1 MAFSAAAYNGAGLA
15 GSSSVKR
22 GKSFAFGRMSALLGG
37 GAFASLFAFA
47 AFASLHSMAA
57 ASHGVG
63 QFEKTLVTRF
73 ASTETA
79 IAHAAARDIHV
90 RKFSRLSDHSHGQQK
105 AVRLAG
111 IMPEIG
117 AKEFSERFGAAANA
131 KGQATVKQLAALKP
145 SAIVDSALGR
155 TPEVAYQS
163 AVPQHPAFEVA
174 LARPQIEEEASSLLP
189 DDVPLPSFRPE
200 VAMAETVEPSPRPAT
215 SSKTEGHVP
224 DVASAPAFDAPVPLR
239 APAPPKQSTGAML
252 AFAKPDNP
260 MREPSKMDAVPWPD
274 RGNGTAIYDISSGVV
289 HMPNGEKLEAHS
301 GIGKMRDNPD
311 YVHVRM
317 RGSTP
322 PSSYRLTMREA
333 RFHGVEAIRL
343 TPENGV
349 NPHGRDGLLA
359 HTYMLAKRGES
370 NGCVVFRDYPRFLAA
385 FKRGEVKRMVV
396 VPKLNGNRPTLAS
409 SGGKSGGKTL
419 LGMFSRG
426 SDS

>member
-15 GSSSVKR
+15 GSHSLKR
-22 GKSFAFGRMSALLGG
+22 GKSFSFGRMSALLGG
-37 GAFASLFAFA
+37 GAFAGIFAFA
-47 AFASLHSMAA
+47 AFASLHGMAA

-63 QFEKTLVTRF
+63 QFEKTLVARLDT
-73 ASTETA
+73 AEAA
-79 IAHAAARDIHV
+79 IARTAARDIHV

-117 AKEFSERFGAAANA
+117 AKEFGERFGAAANA
-131 KGQATVKQLAALKP
+131 KGQATVKELAALQP

-155 TPEVAYQS
+155 TSEVAYQS

-174 LARPQIEEEASSLLP
+174 LARPQVEEEASSLLP
-189 DDVPLPSFRPE
+189 DDVPLPSFRPD
-200 VAMAETVEPSPRPAT
+200 VATAQTVEPSPRPAAT
-215 SSKTEGHVP
+215 AKADERVP
-224 DVASAPAFDAPVPLR
+224 AVASASAFDAPVPLR
-239 APAPPKQSTGAML
+239 APQAPKQSTGAML

-311 YVHVRM
+311 YVHVKM

-322 PSSYRLTMREA
+322 PSSYTLTMREA

-370 NGCVVFRDYPRFLAA
+370 NGCVVFRDYSRFLAA

>member
-1 MAFSAAAYNGAGLA
+1 MAFSAAAYNGAGFT
-15 GSSSVKR
+15 GSSSAKR
-22 GKSFAFGRMSALLGG
+22 GKSSSLGRMSALLGG
-37 GAFASLFAFA
+37 GVFASLFAVA

-63 QFEKTLVTRF
+63 QFEKTLVTRLDS
-73 ASTETA
+73 AETA
-79 IAHAAARDIHV
+79 IVRTAARDIHI

-117 AKEFSERFGAAANA
+117 AKEFGERFGAAANA
-131 KGQATVKQLAALKP
+131 KGQATVKELAALKP

-155 TPEVAYQS
+155 TSEVAYQS

-200 VAMAETVEPSPRPAT
+200 VATAQAVEPSPRPAT
-215 SSKTEGHVP
+215 PSKVE
-224 DVASAPAFDAPVPLR
+224 VASALAFDAPVPLR

-260 MREPSKMDAVPWPD
+260 IREPSKMDAVPWPD

-343 TPENGV
+343 TPESGV

-370 NGCVVFRDYPRFLAA
+370 NGCVVFRDYSRFLAA

-419 LGMFSRG
+419 IGMFSRG

>member
-15 GSSSVKR
+15 GSHSLKR
-22 GKSFAFGRMSALLGG
+22 GKSFSFGRMSALLGG
-37 GAFASLFAFA
+37 GAFAGLFAFA
-47 AFASLHSMAA
+47 AFASLHGMAA

-63 QFEKTLVTRF
+63 QFEKTLVARLDT
-73 ASTETA
+73 AEAA
-79 IAHAAARDIHV
+79 IARTAARDIHV

-105 AVRLAG
+105 AVRLAS

-117 AKEFSERFGAAANA
+117 AKEFGERFGAAANA
-131 KGQATVKQLAALKP
+131 KGQATVKELAALQP

-155 TPEVAYQS
+155 TSEVAYQS

-174 LARPQIEEEASSLLP
+174 LARPQVEEEASSLLP
-189 DDVPLPSFRPE
+189 DDVPLPSFRPD
-200 VAMAETVEPSPRPAT
+200 VATAQAVEPSPRPAAT
-215 SSKTEGHVP
+215 AKADERVP
-224 DVASAPAFDAPVPLR
+224 AVASAPAFDAPVPLR
-239 APAPPKQSTGAML
+239 APQAPKQSTGAML

-311 YVHVRM
+311 YVHVKM

-322 PSSYRLTMREA
+322 PSSYKLTMREA

-370 NGCVVFRDYPRFLAA
+370 NGCVVFRDYSRFLAA

-419 LGMFSRG
+419 LGMLSRG

>member
-1 MAFSAAAYNGAGLA
+1 MAFSAAAYNGAGSA
-15 GSSSVKR
+15 RSSCLKKS
-22 GKSFAFGRMSALLGG
+22 KSFSLGRMSALLGG
-37 GAFASLFAFA
+37 GAFAGLFAFA
-47 AFASLHSMAA
+47 AFASLHGMAA

-63 QFEKTLVTRF
+63 QFEKTLVARLDS
-73 ASTETA
+73 AETA
-79 IAHAAARDIHV
+79 IGQTAARDIHV

-111 IMPEIG
+111 MMPEIG
-117 AKEFSERFGAAANA
+117 AKEFGERFGAAANA
-131 KGQATVKQLAALKP
+131 KGQATVKELAALRP

-155 TPEVAYQS
+155 TTEVAYQS
-163 AVPQHPAFEVA
+163 AASHPAFEVA

-200 VAMAETVEPSPRPAT
+200 VAAAETVEPSPRPAI
-215 SSKTEGHVP
+215 SKA

-239 APAPPKQSTGAML
+239 APQPPKQGTGAML

-260 MREPSKMDAVPWPD
+260 IREPSKMDAVPWPD
-274 RGNGTAIYDISSGVV
+274 RGNGTAIYDISSGLV

>member
-1 MAFSAAAYNGAGLA
+1 M
-15 GSSSVKR
+15 
-22 GKSFAFGRMSALLGG
+22 
-37 GAFASLFAFA
+37 
-47 AFASLHSMAA
+47 
-57 ASHGVG
+57 
-63 QFEKTLVTRF
+63 
-73 ASTETA
+73 
-79 IAHAAARDIHV
+79 
-90 RKFSRLSDHSHGQQK
+90 
-105 AVRLAG
+105 
-111 IMPEIG
+111 MPEIG
-117 AKEFSERFGAAANA
+117 AKEFGERFGAAANA
-131 KGQATVKQLAALKP
+131 KGQATVKELAALRP

-155 TPEVAYQS
+155 TTEVAYQS
-163 AVPQHPAFEVA
+163 AASHPAFEVA

-200 VAMAETVEPSPRPAT
+200 VAAAETVEPSPRPAI
-215 SSKTEGHVP
+215 SKA
-224 DVASAPAFDAPVPLR
+224 DVGSAPAFDAPVPLR
-239 APAPPKQSTGAML
+239 APQPPKQGAGAML

-260 MREPSKMDAVPWPD
+260 IREPSKMDAVPWPD
-274 RGNGTAIYDISSGVV
+274 RGNGTAIYDISSGLV

>member
-15 GSSSVKR
+15 GLSCLKK
-22 GKSFAFGRMSALLGG
+22 GKSFSLGRMSALLGG
-37 GAFASLFAFA
+37 GAFAGLFAFA

-63 QFEKTLVTRF
+63 QFEKTLVARLDS
-73 ASTETA
+73 AEAA
-79 IAHAAARDIHV
+79 IGHATGRDIHV
-90 RKFSRLSDHSHGQQK
+90 RKFSRLSDHSHGPQK

-111 IMPEIG
+111 MMPEIG
-117 AKEFSERFGAAANA
+117 AKEFRERFGAAANA
-131 KGQATVKQLAALKP
+131 KGQATVKELAALRP

-155 TPEVAYQS
+155 TTDVAYQS
-163 AVPQHPAFEVA
+163 VASQHPAFEVA

-200 VAMAETVEPSPRPAT
+200 VAAAETVEPSPRPAL
-215 SSKTEGHVP
+215 SKTA
-224 DVASAPAFDAPVPLR
+224 VASAPDFDAPVPLR
-239 APAPPKQSTGAML
+239 APQQPKQGTGAML

-274 RGNGTAIYDISSGVV
+274 RGNGTAIYDISSGTV

-311 YVHVRM
+311 FVHVRM

-370 NGCVVFRDYPRFLAA
+370 NGCVVFRDYSRFLAA
-385 FKRGEVKRMVV
+385 FKRGEVKRMIV

-419 LGMFSRG
+419 LSMFSRG

>member
-15 GSSSVKR
+15 GSSCLKK
-22 GKSFAFGRMSALLGG
+22 GKSFSLGRMSALLGG
-37 GAFASLFAFA
+37 GAFAGLFAFA

-63 QFEKTLVTRF
+63 QFEKTLVARLDS
-73 ASTETA
+73 AEAA
-79 IAHAAARDIHV
+79 IGHATGRDIHV
-90 RKFSRLSDHSHGQQK
+90 RKFSRLSDHSHGPQK

-117 AKEFSERFGAAANA
+117 AKEFRERFGAAANA
-131 KGQATVKQLAALKP
+131 KGQATVKELAALRP

-155 TPEVAYQS
+155 TTDVAYQS
-163 AVPQHPAFEVA
+163 AASQHPAFEVA

-200 VAMAETVEPSPRPAT
+200 VAAAETVEPSPRPAL
-215 SSKTEGHVP
+215 SNAA
-224 DVASAPAFDAPVPLR
+224 VASAPDFDAPVPLR
-239 APAPPKQSTGAML
+239 APQQPKQGAGAML

-274 RGNGTAIYDISSGVV
+274 RGNGTAIYDISSGTV

-311 YVHVRM
+311 FVHVRM

-370 NGCVVFRDYPRFLAA
+370 NGCVVFRDYSRFLAA
-385 FKRGEVKRMVV
+385 FKRGEVKRMIV

-419 LGMFSRG
+419 LSMFSRG

>member
-15 GSSSVKR
+15 GSSCLKK
-22 GKSFAFGRMSALLGG
+22 GKSFSLGRMSALLGG
-37 GAFASLFAFA
+37 GAFAGLFAFA

-63 QFEKTLVTRF
+63 QFEKTLVARLDS
-73 ASTETA
+73 AETA
-79 IAHAAARDIHV
+79 IGHATARDIHV
-90 RKFSRLSDHSHGQQK
+90 RKFSRLSDHSHGPQK

-117 AKEFSERFGAAANA
+117 AKEFGERFGAAANA
-131 KGQATVKQLAALKP
+131 KEQATVKELAALRP

-155 TPEVAYQS
+155 TTDVAYQS
-163 AVPQHPAFEVA
+163 PASQHPAFEVA
-174 LARPQIEEEASSLLP
+174 LARPQIQEEASSLLP

-200 VAMAETVEPSPRPAT
+200 VAAAETVEPSPRPALT
-215 SSKTEGHVP
+215 KTA
-224 DVASAPAFDAPVPLR
+224 VASAPDFDAPVPLR
-239 APAPPKQSTGAML
+239 APQQPKQSTGAML

-274 RGNGTAIYDISSGVV
+274 RGNGTAIYDISSGTV

-311 YVHVRM
+311 FVHVRM

-370 NGCVVFRDYPRFLAA
+370 NGCVVFRDYSRFLAA
-385 FKRGEVKRMVV
+385 FKRGEVKRMIV

-409 SGGKSGGKTL
+409 NGGKSGGKTL
-419 LGMFSRG
+419 LSMFSRG
-426 SDS
+426 NDS

>member
-37 GAFASLFAFA
+37 GAFAGLFAFA
-47 AFASLHSMAA
+47 AFASLHGMAA

-117 AKEFSERFGAAANA
+117 AKEFGERFGAAANA

-155 TPEVAYQS
+155 TSEVAYQS

-200 VAMAETVEPSPRPAT
+200 VATAQTVEPSPRPAT
-215 SSKTEGHVP
+215 SSKTEEHVP
-224 DVASAPAFDAPVPLR
+224 VVASAPAFDAPVPLR

>member
-155 TPEVAYQS
+155 TSEVAYQS

-419 LGMFSRG
+419 IGMFSRG

>member
-1 MAFSAAAYNGAGLA
+1 MAFSAAAYNGAGFA
-15 GSSSVKR
+15 GSSSAKR
-22 GKSFAFGRMSALLGG
+22 GKSSSLGRMSALLGG
-37 GAFASLFAFA
+37 GAFAGLFAFA

-63 QFEKTLVTRF
+63 QFEKTLVARLDS
-73 ASTETA
+73 AGTA
-79 IAHAAARDIHV
+79 IGHAAARDIHV
-90 RKFSRLSDHSHGQQK
+90 RKFSRLGDHSHGQQK

-117 AKEFSERFGAAANA
+117 AKEFRERFGAAANA
-131 KGQATVKQLAALKP
+131 KGQATVKELAALKP

-155 TPEVAYQS
+155 TSEVAYQS

-200 VAMAETVEPSPRPAT
+200 IASAEAVEPSPRPAAPA
-215 SSKTEGHVP
+215 KTE
-224 DVASAPAFDAPVPLR
+224 VASAPAFDAPVPLR

-343 TPENGV
+343 TPESGV

-385 FKRGEVKRMVV
+385 FKRGEIKRMVV

-409 SGGKSGGKTL
+409 SGGKNGGKTL

>member
-1 MAFSAAAYNGAGLA
+1 MAFSAAAYNGAGFT
-15 GSSSVKR
+15 GSSSAKR
-22 GKSFAFGRMSALLGG
+22 GKSSSLGRMSALLGG
-37 GAFASLFAFA
+37 GVFASLFAVA

-63 QFEKTLVTRF
+63 QFEKTLVTRLDS
-73 ASTETA
+73 AETA
-79 IAHAAARDIHV
+79 IVRTAARDIHI

-117 AKEFSERFGAAANA
+117 AKEFGERFGAAANA
-131 KGQATVKQLAALKP
+131 KGQATVKELAALKP

-155 TPEVAYQS
+155 TSEVAYQS

-174 LARPQIEEEASSLLP
+174 LARPQIEEEVSSLLP

-200 VAMAETVEPSPRPAT
+200 VATAQAVEPSPRPAIP
-215 SSKTEGHVP
+215 SRAE
-224 DVASAPAFDAPVPLR
+224 VASAPAFDAPVPLR

-260 MREPSKMDAVPWPD
+260 IREPSKMDAVPWPD

-343 TPENGV
+343 TPESGV

-370 NGCVVFRDYPRFLAA
+370 NGCVVFRDYSRFLAA

-419 LGMFSRG
+419 IGMFSRG

>member
-15 GSSSVKR
+15 GSSCLKK
-22 GKSFAFGRMSALLGG
+22 GKSFSLGRMSALLGG
-37 GAFASLFAFA
+37 GAFAGLFAVA

-63 QFEKTLVTRF
+63 QFEKTLVARLDS
-73 ASTETA
+73 AETA
-79 IAHAAARDIHV
+79 IGHAAGRDIHV
-90 RKFSRLSDHSHGQQK
+90 RKFSRLSDHSHGPQK

-117 AKEFSERFGAAANA
+117 AKEFGERFGAAANA
-131 KGQATVKQLAALKP
+131 KGQATVKELAALRP

-155 TPEVAYQS
+155 TTDVAYQS
-163 AVPQHPAFEVA
+163 AASQHPAFEVA

-200 VAMAETVEPSPRPAT
+200 VAAAETVEPSPRPAL
-215 SSKTEGHVP
+215 SKTA
-224 DVASAPAFDAPVPLR
+224 VASAPDFDAPVPLR
-239 APAPPKQSTGAML
+239 APQQPKQSTGAML

-385 FKRGEVKRMVV
+385 FKRGEIKRMVV

-409 SGGKSGGKTL
+409 SGSKSGGKTL

>member
-1 MAFSAAAYNGAGLA
+1 
-15 GSSSVKR
+15 
-22 GKSFAFGRMSALLGG
+22 
-37 GAFASLFAFA
+37 
-47 AFASLHSMAA
+47 
-57 ASHGVG
+57 
-63 QFEKTLVTRF
+63 
-73 ASTETA
+73 
-79 IAHAAARDIHV
+79 
-90 RKFSRLSDHSHGQQK
+90 
-105 AVRLAG
+105 
-111 IMPEIG
+111 MPEIG
-117 AKEFSERFGAAANA
+117 AKEFGERFGAAANA
-131 KGQATVKQLAALKP
+131 KGQATVKELAALRP

-155 TPEVAYQS
+155 TTDVAYQS
-163 AVPQHPAFEVA
+163 AASQHPAFEVA

-200 VAMAETVEPSPRPAT
+200 VAAAETVEPSPRPAL
-215 SSKTEGHVP
+215 SKTA
-224 DVASAPAFDAPVPLR
+224 VASAPDFDAPVPLR
-239 APAPPKQSTGAML
+239 APQQPKQSTGAML

-274 RGNGTAIYDISSGVV
+274 RGNGTAIYDISSGTV

-311 YVHVRM
+311 FVHVRM

-370 NGCVVFRDYPRFLAA
+370 NGCVVVRDYSRFLAA

-419 LGMFSRG
+419 LSMFSRG
-426 SDS
+426 NDS

>member
-15 GSSSVKR
+15 GSSCLKK
-22 GKSFAFGRMSALLGG
+22 GKSFSLGRMSALLGG
-37 GAFASLFAFA
+37 GAFAGLFAVA

-63 QFEKTLVTRF
+63 QFEKTLVARLDS
-73 ASTETA
+73 AETA
-79 IAHAAARDIHV
+79 IGHAAGRDIHV
-90 RKFSRLSDHSHGQQK
+90 RKFSRLSDHSHGPQK

-117 AKEFSERFGAAANA
+117 AKEFGERFGAAANA
-131 KGQATVKQLAALKP
+131 KGQATVKELAALRP

-155 TPEVAYQS
+155 TTDVAYQS
-163 AVPQHPAFEVA
+163 AASQHPAFEVA

-200 VAMAETVEPSPRPAT
+200 VAAAETVEPSPRPAL
-215 SSKTEGHVP
+215 SKAA
-224 DVASAPAFDAPVPLR
+224 VASAPDFDAPVPLR
-239 APAPPKQSTGAML
+239 APQQPKQSTGAML

-274 RGNGTAIYDISSGVV
+274 RGNGTAIYDISSGTV

-311 YVHVRM
+311 FVHVRM

-370 NGCVVFRDYPRFLAA
+370 NGCVVFRDYSRFLAA

-419 LGMFSRG
+419 LSMFSRG
-426 SDS
+426 NDS

>member
-1 MAFSAAAYNGAGLA
+1 MAFSAAAYNGAGPA
-15 GSSSVKR
+15 RSSCPKKS
-22 GKSFAFGRMSALLGG
+22 KSFSPGRMSALLGG
-37 GAFASLFAFA
+37 GAFAGLFAFA
-47 AFASLHSMAA
+47 AFASLHGMAA

-63 QFEKTLVTRF
+63 QFEKTLVARLDS
-73 ASTETA
+73 AETA
-79 IAHAAARDIHV
+79 IDRAVARDIHV

-111 IMPEIG
+111 MMPEIG
-117 AKEFSERFGAAANA
+117 AKEFGERFGAAANA
-131 KGQATVKQLAALKP
+131 KGQATVKELAALRP

-155 TPEVAYQS
+155 TTEVAYQS
-163 AVPQHPAFEVA
+163 AASHPAFEVA

-189 DDVPLPSFRPE
+189 DDVPLPSFRPD
-200 VAMAETVEPSPRPAT
+200 VAAAETVEPSPRPAL
-215 SSKTEGHVP
+215 SKAA
-224 DVASAPAFDAPVPLR
+224 VASAPAFDAPVPLR
-239 APAPPKQSTGAML
+239 APQPPKQSSGTML

-370 NGCVVFRDYPRFLAA
+370 NGCVVFRDYSRFLAA

>member
-22 GKSFAFGRMSALLGG
+22 DKSFSLGRMSALLGG
-37 GAFASLFAFA
+37 GAFAGLFAFA

-63 QFEKTLVTRF
+63 QFEKTLVARLDSAT
-73 ASTETA
+73 
-79 IAHAAARDIHV
+79 AAAPAAGRDIHV

-117 AKEFSERFGAAANA
+117 AKEFGERFGAAVNA
-131 KGQATVKQLAALKP
+131 KGQATVRELAALRP

-155 TPEVAYQS
+155 TSEVAYRS
-163 AVPQHPAFEVA
+163 PASQHPAFEVA
-174 LARPQIEEEASSLLP
+174 LARPQIEEEANSLLP

-200 VAMAETVEPSPRPAT
+200 VAAAETVEPSPRPAAP
-215 SSKTEGHVP
+215 SRAEERVP
-224 DVASAPAFDAPVPLR
+224 AVASAPDFDVPVPLR
-239 APAPPKQSTGAML
+239 APQAPKQSTGAML

-311 YVHVRM
+311 YVHVKM

-322 PSSYRLTMREA
+322 PSSYKLTMREA

-370 NGCVVFRDYPRFLAA
+370 NGCVVFRDYSRFLAA

-409 SGGKSGGKTL
+409 GGSKSGGKTL
-419 LGMFSRG
+419 FSMFSRG

>member
-22 GKSFAFGRMSALLGG
+22 GKSFSFGRLSALLGG
-37 GAFASLFAFA
+37 GAFAGLFAFA

-63 QFEKTLVTRF
+63 QFEKTLVTRL

-79 IAHAAARDIHV
+79 IAHTAARDIHV
-90 RKFSRLSDHSHGQQK
+90 RKFSRLGDHSQGQQK

-117 AKEFSERFGAAANA
+117 AKEFGERFGAAANA
-131 KGQATVKQLAALKP
+131 KGQARVKELAALNP

-155 TPEVAYQS
+155 TSEVAYRS

-200 VAMAETVEPSPRPAT
+200 VATAQTVEPSPRPAAP
-215 SSKTEGHVP
+215 SKTEEHVP
-224 DVASAPAFDAPVPLR
+224 AAASAPAFDAPVPLR
-239 APAPPKQSTGAML
+239 APAPPKQGTGAML

>member
-1 MAFSAAAYNGAGLA
+1 MAFSAAAYNGAGPA
-15 GSSSVKR
+15 RSSCPKKS
-22 GKSFAFGRMSALLGG
+22 KSFPLGRMSALLGG
-37 GAFASLFAFA
+37 GAFAGLFAFA
-47 AFASLHSMAA
+47 AFASLHGMAA

-63 QFEKTLVTRF
+63 QFEKTLVARLDS
-73 ASTETA
+73 AETA
-79 IAHAAARDIHV
+79 IDRAVARDIHV

-111 IMPEIG
+111 MMPEIG
-117 AKEFSERFGAAANA
+117 AKEFGERFGAAANA
-131 KGQATVKQLAALKP
+131 KGQATVKELAALRP

-155 TPEVAYQS
+155 TTEVAYQS
-163 AVPQHPAFEVA
+163 AASHPAFEVA

-200 VAMAETVEPSPRPAT
+200 VAAAETVEPSPRPAL
-215 SSKTEGHVP
+215 SKAA
-224 DVASAPAFDAPVPLR
+224 VASAPAFDAPVPLR
-239 APAPPKQSTGAML
+239 APQPPKQSTGAML

-370 NGCVVFRDYPRFLAA
+370 NGCVVFRDYSRFLAA

>member
-1 MAFSAAAYNGAGLA
+1 MAFSAAAYNDAGFA
-15 GSSSVKR
+15 GSSSAKR
-22 GKSFAFGRMSALLGG
+22 GKSSSHGRLSALLGG
-37 GAFASLFAFA
+37 GVFAGLFAVA

-63 QFEKTLVTRF
+63 QFEKTLV
-73 ASTETA
+73 AKLDSAETA

-90 RKFSRLSDHSHGQQK
+90 RKFSRLSDHNHVQQK

-117 AKEFSERFGAAANA
+117 AKEFGERFGAAANA
-131 KGQATVKQLAALKP
+131 KGQATVKELAALKP

-155 TPEVAYQS
+155 TSDVAYQS
-163 AVPQHPAFEVA
+163 TVPQHPAFEVA

-200 VAMAETVEPSPRPAT
+200 VASAEAVEPSPRPAT
-215 SSKTEGHVP
+215 PSKADVP
-224 DVASAPAFDAPVPLR
+224 AVASAPAFDAPVPLR

-311 YVHVRM
+311 YVHVKM

-370 NGCVVFRDYPRFLAA
+370 NGCVVFRDYSRFLAA

-419 LGMFSRG
+419 FGMFSRG
-426 SDS
+426 KDS

>member
-15 GSSSVKR
+15 GPSSVKR
-22 GKSFAFGRMSALLGG
+22 DKSFSLGRMSALLGG
-37 GAFASLFAFA
+37 GAFAGLFAFA

-63 QFEKTLVTRF
+63 QFEKTLVARLDSAT
-73 ASTETA
+73 
-79 IAHAAARDIHV
+79 AAAPAAGRDIHV

-117 AKEFSERFGAAANA
+117 AKEFGERFGAAVNA
-131 KGQATVKQLAALKP
+131 KGQATVRELAALRP

-155 TPEVAYQS
+155 ASEVAYRS
-163 AVPQHPAFEVA
+163 PASQHPAFEVA
-174 LARPQIEEEASSLLP
+174 LARPQIEEEANSLLP

-200 VAMAETVEPSPRPAT
+200 VAAAETVEPSPRPAAP
-215 SSKTEGHVP
+215 SRAEERVPAVASVP
-224 DVASAPAFDAPVPLR
+224 DFDAPVPLR
-239 APAPPKQSTGAML
+239 APQAPKQSTGAML

-311 YVHVRM
+311 YVHVKM

-322 PSSYRLTMREA
+322 PSSYKLTMREA

-370 NGCVVFRDYPRFLAA
+370 NGCVVFRDYSRFLAA

-409 SGGKSGGKTL
+409 GGSKSGGKTL
-419 LGMFSRG
+419 FSMFSRG

>member
-15 GSSSVKR
+15 GLSCLKK
-22 GKSFAFGRMSALLGG
+22 GKSFSLGRMSALLGG
-37 GAFASLFAFA
+37 GAFAGLFAFA

-63 QFEKTLVTRF
+63 QFEKTLVARLDS
-73 ASTETA
+73 AEAA
-79 IAHAAARDIHV
+79 IGHATGRDIHV
-90 RKFSRLSDHSHGQQK
+90 RKFSRLSDHSHGPQK

-111 IMPEIG
+111 MMPEIG
-117 AKEFSERFGAAANA
+117 AKEFRERFGAAANA
-131 KGQATVKQLAALKP
+131 KGQATVKELAALRP

-155 TPEVAYQS
+155 TTDVAYQS
-163 AVPQHPAFEVA
+163 AASQHPAFEVA

-200 VAMAETVEPSPRPAT
+200 VAAAETVEPSPRPAL
-215 SSKTEGHVP
+215 SKTA
-224 DVASAPAFDAPVPLR
+224 VASAPDFDAPVPLR
-239 APAPPKQSTGAML
+239 APQQPKQGTGAML

-274 RGNGTAIYDISSGVV
+274 RGNGTAIYDISSGTV

-311 YVHVRM
+311 FVHVRM

-370 NGCVVFRDYPRFLAA
+370 NGCVVFRDYSRFLAA
-385 FKRGEVKRMVV
+385 FKRGEVKRMIV

-419 LGMFSRG
+419 LSMFSRG

>member
-1 MAFSAAAYNGAGLA
+1 MAFSAAAYNGAGFA
-15 GSSSVKR
+15 GSSSAKR
-22 GKSFAFGRMSALLGG
+22 GKSSSLGRMSAILGG
-37 GAFASLFAFA
+37 GAFAGLFAFA
-47 AFASLHSMAA
+47 AFASLHSIAA

-63 QFEKTLVTRF
+63 QFEKTLVARLDS
-73 ASTETA
+73 AETA
-79 IAHAAARDIHV
+79 IGHVAARDIHV

-117 AKEFSERFGAAANA
+117 AKEFRERFGAAANA
-131 KGQATVKQLAALKP
+131 KGQATVKELAALKP

-155 TPEVAYQS
+155 TSEVAYQS
-163 AVPQHPAFEVA
+163 AVSQHPAFEVA

-200 VAMAETVEPSPRPAT
+200 VASAQAVEPSPRPAT
-215 SSKTEGHVP
+215 PSKAEDHVP
-224 DVASAPAFDAPVPLR
+224 AVASAPAFDAPVPLR
-239 APAPPKQSTGAML
+239 APAAPKQSTGAML

-343 TPENGV
+343 TPESGV

-385 FKRGEVKRMVV
+385 FKRGEIKRMVV

>member
-37 GAFASLFAFA
+37 GAFAGLFAFA

>member
-37 GAFASLFAFA
+37 GAFAGLFAFA
-47 AFASLHSMAA
+47 AFASLHGMAA

-117 AKEFSERFGAAANA
+117 AKEFGERFGAAANA
-131 KGQATVKQLAALKP
+131 RGQATVKQLAALKP

-155 TPEVAYQS
+155 TSEVAYQS

-200 VAMAETVEPSPRPAT
+200 VATAQTVEPSPRPAT
-215 SSKTEGHVP
+215 SSKTEEHVP
-224 DVASAPAFDAPVPLR
+224 AVASVPAFDAPVPLR
-239 APAPPKQSTGAML
+239 APAPPKQSTGTML

-311 YVHVRM
+311 YVHVKM

>member
-1 MAFSAAAYNGAGLA
+1 MAFSAAAYNGAGFA
-15 GSSSVKR
+15 GSSSAKR
-22 GKSFAFGRMSALLGG
+22 GKSSSLGRMSALLGG
-37 GAFASLFAFA
+37 GVFASLFAVA

-63 QFEKTLVTRF
+63 QFEKTLVTRLDS
-73 ASTETA
+73 AETA
-79 IAHAAARDIHV
+79 IVRTAARDIHI

-117 AKEFSERFGAAANA
+117 AKEFGERFGAAANA
-131 KGQATVKQLAALKP
+131 KGQATVKELAALKP

-155 TPEVAYQS
+155 TSEVAYQS

-200 VAMAETVEPSPRPAT
+200 VATAQAVEPSPRPAT
-215 SSKTEGHVP
+215 PSRVE
-224 DVASAPAFDAPVPLR
+224 VASAPAFDAPVPLR

-260 MREPSKMDAVPWPD
+260 IREPSKMDAVPWPD

-343 TPENGV
+343 TPESGV

-370 NGCVVFRDYPRFLAA
+370 NGCVVFRDYSRFLAA

-419 LGMFSRG
+419 IGMFSRG

>member
-15 GSSSVKR
+15 GPSSVKR
-22 GKSFAFGRMSALLGG
+22 DTSFSLGRISALLGG
-37 GAFASLFAFA
+37 GAFAGLFAFT
-47 AFASLHSMAA
+47 AFASLHGMAA
-57 ASHGVG
+57 ASHGIG

-73 ASTETA
+73 DSAGTA
-79 IAHAAARDIHV
+79 IVHTATRDIHI
-90 RKFSRLSDHSHGQQK
+90 RKFSRLGDHGQGPQK
-105 AVRLAG
+105 TERLAG
-111 IMPEIG
+111 IMPAIG
-117 AKEFSERFGAAANA
+117 AKEFSERVGAAANA
-131 KGQATVKQLAALKP
+131 KGQATVRELAALRP

-155 TPEVAYQS
+155 ASEVAYQS
-163 AVPQHPAFEVA
+163 PASQHPAFEVA
-174 LARPQIEEEASSLLP
+174 LARPQIEEEANSLLP

-200 VAMAETVEPSPRPAT
+200 VAAAETVEPSPRPA
-215 SSKTEGHVP
+215 VP
-224 DVASAPAFDAPVPLR
+224 SRAEDRVPAVASAPAFDAPVPLR
-239 APAPPKQSTGAML
+239 APPAPKQSAGAML

-311 YVHVRM
+311 FVHVKM

-322 PSSYRLTMREA
+322 PSSYKLTMREA

-370 NGCVVFRDYPRFLAA
+370 NGCVVFRDYSRFLAA

-419 LGMFSRG
+419 FSMFSRD